1 MKTSTARSSTPRG
14 TSLLC
19 DIATGRARN
28 MPEPPPSAVR
38 QHRLGDDEPGR
49 ARVAANMVG
58 LPAADFTPAEKALIR
73 RVHGYMAPLQLLG
86 ILNERLAADQGNRVA
101 PYTIEQLRREIASV
115 ASAVPASTNDW
126 GTLRKLVAK
135 ARRDGT
141 LGLIDEQV
149 IDDFAVVFS
158 LNHKQVLILKDILL
172 DRTEDES

>member
-1 MKTSTARSSTPRG
+1 M
-14 TSLLC
+14 
-19 DIATGRARN
+19 
-28 MPEPPPSAVR
+28 
-38 QHRLGDDEPGR
+38 
-49 ARVAANMVG
+49 
-58 LPAADFTPAEKALIR
+58 
-73 RVHGYMAPLQLLG
+73 LG